1 MQNNKQQTEKMRS
14 NSDNN
19 IIKIPEPTLRRL
31 PWYLSNIK
39 LMKEQ
44 GGHFVSSTQL
54 SKATGID
61 ASQIAKDL
69 SYIKVSGKP
78 RVGYEATYII
88 KALEDFLGFTR
99 QHEAFLFGVGNL
111 GGALLNDNGL
121 SQFGLKI
128 VGAFD
133 VRKEIIGTEING
145 IPIYDINRLPDV
157 NTGARIKIGI
167 LTVPIYFAQNVT
179 DWMVACGIKAVWN
192 FTPFR
197 IRVPENIVV
206 QNTSLYAHLAVMFNR
221 LNEEELKR

>member
-1 MQNNKQQTEKMRS
+1 MRS

-88 KALEDFLGFTR
+88 QALEDFLGFTR

-128 VGAFD
+128 AGAFD

>member
-1 MQNNKQQTEKMRS
+1 MRS

-88 KALEDFLGFTR
+88 KALEDFLQR
-99 QHEAFLFGVGNL
+99 
-111 GGALLNDNGL
+111 
-121 SQFGLKI
+121 
-128 VGAFD
+128 
-133 VRKEIIGTEING
+133 
-145 IPIYDINRLPDV
+145 
-157 NTGARIKIGI
+157 
-167 LTVPIYFAQNVT
+167 
-179 DWMVACGIKAVWN
+179 
-192 FTPFR
+192 R
-197 IRVPENIVV
+197 IRKLSASE
-206 QNTSLYAHLAVMFNR
+206 
-221 LNEEELKR
+221 K